1 MKKLFLLIV
10 FIATAI
16 NTYSQTPANDD
27 CTGAI
32 LLVSNG
38 NCIPT
43 SGTVDLATSSGISPN
58 PTGGCNL
65 TTPDDDVWYY
75 FMASGTSYPV
85 TVSGTGM
92 APVVEVFN
100 SSTLGSASCI
110 GSPLACNANS
120 VLGTSVALSF
130 VTTPGEYYY
139 IRVYN
144 YGGAA
149 TITTG
154 TFDICLQSPPPVN
167 DNCSGAQALTPSN
180 ICSPTPGSVDGAT
193 QTAIATCGNAGT
205 TNDDVWFNF
214 IATNATQTITVDGSS
229 GFDPVF
235 ELFSVACGGNSMG
248 CVNATGI
255 GGTESSSFNNLI
267 AGSMYWIRVYDSGN
281 GIPAT
286 TDFTICVTNPNLPPV
301 PFPFQSTDTIRIC
314 GLNDSVIFTEH
325 FNSVELGQTTSVVVN
340 TAGTPGI
347 IMLSSNFG
355 NISTIQFKLICS
367 NANAGLNIVSLTA
380 TDNGVPAA
388 TTILYLVIFVDTA
401 NCYTDSTLVWPGDAN
416 SDSVVNNNDLLP
428 IGLYYG
434 EVGSPRTVQGNLWQG
449 DTATNFGQIQNNGA
463 DLKHVDSNGDGTIDQ
478 NDTLA
483 INLNYN
489 LVHAITV
496 NQSTIKT
503 NSPDIRLQIMG
514 NAYNAGDWVDA
525 ELLLGNYTTPA
536 VDLYGI
542 SFNISYNSSLVQ
554 TGTETINYPNSW
566 FGSMGNDAISIAKA
580 DPLAGM
586 MYGAETRIDHS
597 SVNGSGKIADF
608 KLRVNTFLSDAS
620 PLNISITDFKANN
633 ASGLPLSFNIQPT
646 DLITVGMDNSS
657 KNDGVSITPNPF
669 TSQFT
674 ISFGEEQ
681 KNTTIKIMNPLGE
694 CIQQL
699 ATNNQS
705 LTLDMSGYAKG
716 IYFVR
721 IEDEKKNIVNRKL
734 IKNY

>member
-16 NTYSQTPANDD
+16 NTYSQSPTNDD
-27 CTGAI
+27 CSGAI

-43 SGTVDLATSSGISPN
+43 SGTVDLATNSGIGSIS
-58 PTGGCNL
+58 GCNL
-65 TTPDDDVWYY
+65 TPPDDDVWYY
-75 FMASGTSYPV
+75 FMASSSINIV
-85 TVSGTGM
+85 TVTDTSMTP
-92 APVVEVFN
+92 AVEVF
-100 SSTLGSASCI
+100 SSDTLGSASCL
-110 GSPLACNANS
+110 GSSIVCGVAAGFG
-120 VLGTSVALSF
+120 GTESIAF
-130 VTTPGEYYY
+130 PTTPGEYYY
-139 IRVYN
+139 IRVYDYN
-144 YGGAA
+144 GAA
-149 TITTG
+149 AITNG
-154 TFDICLQSPPPVN
+154 AFDICVVSLPTN
-167 DNCSGAQALTPSN
+167 DNCSGAQALIPSN

-193 QTAIATCGNAGT
+193 QTAIATCGNAGS
-205 TNDDVWFNF
+205 TNDDVWFYF
-214 IATNATQTITVDGSS
+214 TATDATQTITVDGSS

-235 ELFSVACGGNSMG
+235 ELFSGACGAYSLG

-255 GGTESSSFNNLI
+255 GGTESSAFNNLV
-267 AGSMYWIRVYDSGN
+267 AGTTYWVRVYDSGN

-314 GLNDSVIFTEH
+314 GLNDSVIVTEH

-355 NISTIQFKLICS
+355 NISTIQIKLICS

-554 TGTETINYPNSW
+554 TGTETISYPNSW
-566 FGSMGNDAISIAKA
+566 FGTMGNDAISIAKA

-646 DLITVGMDNSS
+646 NLITVGIDNSS

-699 ATNNQS
+699 ATNNQNF
-705 LTLDMSGYAKG
+705 TIDMSGYAKG

-734 IKNY
+734 IKN